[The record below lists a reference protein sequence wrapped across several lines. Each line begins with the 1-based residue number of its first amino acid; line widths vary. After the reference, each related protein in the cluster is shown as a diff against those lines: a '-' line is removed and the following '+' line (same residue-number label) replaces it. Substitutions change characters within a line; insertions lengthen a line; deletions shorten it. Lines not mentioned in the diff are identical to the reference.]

1 MASLQIKRKL
11 TLSTSQCA
19 IPVFDGLLKE
29 PHNTI
34 VLDLLF
40 SLGNWHALAKLR
52 LHTETSLRHL
62 DSALVTLGIALRK
75 FENMTCPVFDTR
87 ELPHD
92 ETVYRA
98 LTRGQPK
105 KRQKAYASKGKKA
118 VFTLN
123 TYKLHRL
130 GDYADAIRRIG
141 TMDNST
147 TQIVSCFRHLRI
159 TI

>member
-1 MASLQIKRKL
+1 ML
-11 TLSTSQCA
+11 TLPAPQCA

-62 DSALVTLGIALRK
+62 DAATVTLGIALRK
-75 FENMTCPVFDTR
+75 FENTTCPAFDTR
-87 ELPHD
+87 ELPRD

-98 LTRGQPK
+98 PISAQPRK
-105 KRQKAYASKGKKA
+105 KNQKARASKGAKA

-130 GDYADAIRRIG
+130 GDYADAIHRIG
-141 TMDNST
+141 TMDNPT
-147 TQIVSCFRHLRI
+147 TQIVSPPHSLTFI
-159 TI
+159 N